1 MIFSYL
7 KVAFRNLRKNRF
19 FTLINIAGLTIGMTS
34 TLLILLW
41 VNSERSWDKDQKHYE
56 DIYHVYINR
65 DFNGEI
71 TTGDDMMFP
80 LPSAAKAAIP
90 EVEAAAVASFPGDVQ
105 MTVGDKKLNR
115 RSITTTPEF
124 LDIFNYDFLEGTSAA
139 LKDTDAILITES
151 TARSLFNRINVVG
164 ETIKLNNDRSVVVK
178 AVLKDPAPNSTVQ
191 FDLVQSY
198 NQSSEWVKNASTD
211 WVNCGNRVFF
221 RLKPG
226 SNMAAVEAKTIALI
240 RDKTGSENPTTRG
253 QIVLHPMS
261 KWRLYEEYRDGK
273 NTGGR
278 IQYVRLFTWVAV
290 VILLIACVNFMN
302 LSTARSEKRA
312 KEVGIRKTLGSM
324 RKQLVF
330 QFVTESVLMALFS
343 FVLAVLFM
351 FLLVEPFSQLLH
363 QKINVPYSDPASW
376 GIMAAIILFTGFI
389 AGSYPAFYLSSFQP
403 VKILKGAFVS
413 GKQYLAPRKI
423 LVTAQ
428 FVISFLLI
436 SATILIYQQLQYVQ
450 NRDLGYSQDNLLMV
464 NSSRQADRQLQALK
478 NDLYATG
485 MVEAVNRTGNQITD
499 IFGYTS
505 GISYSGMP
513 ESKNLVIGFMFTD
526 YDFAKT
532 MKVKVLEGR
541 DLQPADSNN
550 VILNKEA
557 VRLLGLKDA
566 IGTKLNWAGK
576 ERLLVGVID
585 NFVINSPYGSPEPLM
600 LVSGSGWNG
609 RINIRF
615 RDNVDI
621 KKAVAAVET
630 IYNRYSPDYLFEYRF
645 IDEFFNEKFNNEQLI
660 GSLSVI
666 FSGLAIFVCCLGL
679 FGLVSFAIERRKKE
693 IGIRKVLGASVQQLL
708 VLMSKEFFLLI
719 ALAFLIAIPLT
730 WWMMKDWLTNYAYRI
745 EINPVVFLVVAAL
758 VVFIA
763 LVTISLNASRAA
775 LKNPVTSLRSE

>member
-7 KVAFRNLRKNRF
+7 KVAFRNLQKNRF

-71 TTGDDMMFP
+71 TTGQDMMFP

-90 EVEAAAVASFPGDVQ
+90 EVEAAAVASFPGNVLL
-105 MTVGDKKLNR
+105 TVRDKKLNR
-115 RSITTTPEF
+115 HSITTTPEF
-124 LDIFNYDFLEGTSAA
+124 LDIFNYEFLEGTPAA
-139 LKDTDAILITES
+139 LKDPDAILITES

-164 ETIKLNNDRSVVVK
+164 ETIKLNNDRSMVVK
-178 AVLKDPAPNSTVQ
+178 AVLKDPARTSTVQ
-191 FDLVQSY
+191 FDLVQSF
-198 NQSSEWVKNASTD
+198 NQSSDWVKNASND

-226 SNMAAVEAKTIALI
+226 SNTAAVEAKTISLI
-240 RDKTGSENPTTRG
+240 KAKTGSDNPTTRG

-278 IQYVRLFTWVAV
+278 IQYVRLFTWVAI

-324 RKQLVF
+324 RKQLIF
-330 QFVTESVLMALFS
+330 QFVTESVLMAIFS
-343 FVLAVLFM
+343 FILAILFM
-351 FLLVEPFSQLLH
+351 FLLVKPFSQLLN
-363 QKINVPYSDPASW
+363 QQISVPYSDPAAW
-376 GIMAAIILFTGFI
+376 GIMAAIILFTGVI

-403 VKILKGAFVS
+403 VKILKGTFLS
-413 GKQYLAPRKI
+413 GKQLLAPRKI

-464 NSSRQADRQLQALK
+464 NSSSQADRQLQAFK

-505 GISYSGMP
+505 GITYSGMP
-513 ESKNLVIGFMFTD
+513 ESKNLMIGFMFTD
-526 YDFAKT
+526 HDFAKT

-541 DLQPADSNN
+541 DFQPSDTNN

-566 IGTKLNWAGK
+566 IGTKLKWAGK

-600 LVSGSGWNG
+600 LISESGWNG

-630 IYNRYSPDYLFEYRF
+630 IFNRYSPDYLFEYRF

-679 FGLVSFAIERRKKE
+679 FGLVSFAIERRRKE
-693 IGIRKVLGASVQQLL
+693 IGIRKVLGASVEQLL

-730 WWMMKDWLTNYAYRI
+730 WWMMKDWLANYSYRI
-745 EINPVVFLVVAAL
+745 EINPVVFLLVAAL

>member
-65 DFNGEI
+65 NFNGEI
-71 TTGDDMMFP
+71 TTGQDMMFP

-90 EVEAAAVASFPGDVQ
+90 EVEAAAVASFPGDVL

-139 LKDTDAILITES
+139 LKDPDAILITES
-151 TARSLFNRINVVG
+151 TARGLFNRINVIG

-178 AVLKDPAPNSTVQ
+178 AVLKDPVPASTVQ

-198 NQSSEWVKNASTD
+198 NQSSDWVKNASAD

-226 SNMAAVEAKTIALI
+226 SNATAVEAKTIALI
-240 RDKTGSENPTTRG
+240 RAKTGSENPTTRG
-253 QIVLHPMS
+253 QIILHPMS

-343 FVLAVLFM
+343 FALAVLFM
-351 FLLVEPFSQLLH
+351 FLLVKPFSQLLN
-363 QKINVPYSDPASW
+363 QQISVPYSDPASW
-376 GIMAAIILFTGFI
+376 GIMAGIILFTGFI

-403 VKILKGAFVS
+403 VKIFKGTFLS
-413 GKQYLAPRKI
+413 GKQLLAPRKI

-464 NSSRQADRQLQALK
+464 NSSSQADRQLQAFK

-513 ESKNLVIGFMFTD
+513 ESKNLIIGFMFTD
-526 YDFAKT
+526 HDFAKT

-541 DLQPADSNN
+541 DFQPADTNN

-585 NFVINSPYGSPEPLM
+585 NFVINSPYGAPEPLM
-600 LVSGSGWNG
+600 LVSESGWNG

-730 WWMMKDWLTNYAYRI
+730 WWMMKGWLTNYAYRI
-745 EINPVVFLVVAAL
+745 EINPVVFLVVAVL